1 MKKMEMKDRIRY
13 ALWSRSLRISMACFA
28 FMSLLC
34 MSASAEDEAAS
45 ATSATVIS
53 AFQAGFQQISSDA
66 MQIISVAVP
75 IAVGIAA
82 VVFITRK
89 AMSWFKGMAK

>member
-1 MKKMEMKDRIRY
+1 MTDKKDRIRY
-13 ALWSRSLRISMACFA
+13 ALCSRVLRVSTICFVVMSM
-28 FMSLLC
+28 LC
-34 MSASAEDEAAS
+34 MSVFASDETAS

-66 MQIISVAVP
+66 MQIIAIAVP

-82 VVFITRK
+82 VVFISRK